1 MLGGADGEFQQT
13 ILPAATE
20 SSLPGT
26 AVIGFFQPLWSWSEN
41 RTESLVLL
49 QDKWNGLL
57 FIYYL

>member
-1 MLGGADGEFQQT
+1 MVLGGTDGEFQQT
-13 ILPAATE
+13 LLPAATE

-26 AVIGFFQPLWSWSEN
+26 AVIGLFGAGVKKSTS
-41 RTESLVLL
+41 ESLVFL